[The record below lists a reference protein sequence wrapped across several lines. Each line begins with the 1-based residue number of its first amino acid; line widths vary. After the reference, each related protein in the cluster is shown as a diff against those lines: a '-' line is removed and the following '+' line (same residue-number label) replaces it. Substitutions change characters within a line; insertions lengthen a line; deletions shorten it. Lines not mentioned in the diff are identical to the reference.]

1 MSENKTNDCGCEEE
15 LSIMHLVLDDDTEL
29 DCHVLG
35 IFEVKDKEYIA
46 LVPQDEEE
54 VLLYEYKE
62 TEDGVELD
70 NIEDDEYELVA
81 QAFDEIFEEGF
92 EDEGC
97 GCGEGCDCNH

>member
-1 MSENKTNDCGCEEE
+1 MSENKTNGCGCEEE

-81 QAFDEIFEEGF
+81 QTFDEIFEEGF